1 MPVPGA
7 AGSAGRAG
15 AGKGVDVPRRAI
27 LLALAVVV
35 AVGVGA
41 GIALISTHGGERPSS
56 TQRSA
61 TGGNVVPSPRA
72 LHFTSRT
79 TKSAYIDNTRKG
91 LSAGDVL
98 TQHSVWYEGKDR
110 AGTMA
115 VTSTVTRRTSAQ
127 TGEVMFTAVATTN
140 QGQIV
145 MTGSFDI
152 VPQNQTFEAAVT
164 GGTRGFRGARGQ
176 AVFQQTSGTTTQVTL
191 LLSS

>member
-1 MPVPGA
+1 
-7 AGSAGRAG
+7 
-15 AGKGVDVPRRAI
+15 VPRRAI
-27 LLALAVVV
+27 LLALAAVAAVGLGAAV
-35 AVGVGA
+35 AV
-41 GIALISTHGGERPSS
+41 LSSHGGQRPAA
-56 TQRSA
+56 TQRTA
-61 TGGNVVPSPRA
+61 TAGNVEQSVV
-72 LHFTSRT
+72 HFTSRT
-79 TKSAYIDNTRKG
+79 TKSAYVDNTRKG

-115 VTSTVTRRTSAQ
+115 LTATVTRRTSAQ
-127 TGEVMFTAVATTN
+127 TGEVMFTAVASVN

-164 GGTRGFRGARGQ
+164 GGTRGFRNARGQ